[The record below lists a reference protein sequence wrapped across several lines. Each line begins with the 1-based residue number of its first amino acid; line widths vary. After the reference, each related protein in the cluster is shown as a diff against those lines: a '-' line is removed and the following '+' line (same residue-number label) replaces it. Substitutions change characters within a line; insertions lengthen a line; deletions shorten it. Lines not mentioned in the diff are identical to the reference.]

1 MSVRIVRL
9 KNGEDIISDIYEVT
23 SNTEGSE
30 ETDRTPVAY
39 QLRHPYTIWL
49 NAGMDINVVT
59 DEEEESNIH
68 KLSDPEVVMEP
79 WLPLCKHDH
88 IFFKLDEITAA
99 YETHDQVVEKYNEL
113 VEAKI
118 NAKRETSPVEG
129 EE

>member
-1 MSVRIVRL
+1 M
-9 KNGEDIISDIYEVT
+9 
-23 SNTEGSE
+23 
-30 ETDRTPVAY
+30 
-39 QLRHPYTIWL
+39 
-49 NAGMDINVVT
+49 T
-59 DEEEESNIH
+59 DEDEQSNIH

-113 VEAKI
+113 VETKI
-118 NAKRETSPVEG
+118 NGKRETGPVEG